1 MVSSPFYICWWISLT
16 NGTYNNVKLFNTG
29 GTTWDGATATV
40 VVSGNQVT
48 QVDVTAGGSGYAGGE
63 T

>member
-1 MVSSPFYICWWISLT
+1 M
-16 NGTYNNVKLFNTG
+16 
-29 GTTWDGATATV
+29 

-63 T
+63 TLDLDNTFTGGSGARVTTSTCLLYTSPSPRDTG